1 MSAALPP
8 SVEDLIRHLS
18 RLPGVGRKTATRL
31 AFHLV
36 NHRQD
41 LAPRLA
47 EALGAMAERVTL
59 CTSCFNISESTRCP
73 ICSDPVRAEASSLCV
88 VEGVTE
94 LQAVEDSGSFHGRYH
109 VLHGLLSPMKGVG
122 PQELRLDLLPARCR
136 EEGLAE
142 VVVATSLTSDG
153 ETTALYIKRLLA
165 GNGVSVTRLASGVPF
180 GGTIEFMDS
189 VTLGKALQDRRPL

>member
-8 SVEDLIRHLS
+8 SVEDLILHLS
-18 RLPGVGRKTATRL
+18 RLPGVGRKTASRL

-36 NHRQD
+36 NHRQE

-47 EALGAMAERVTL
+47 ESLTSMAERVTL
-59 CTSCFNISESTRCP
+59 CQSCFNISEAPRCP
-73 ICSDPVRAEASSLCV
+73 ICEDPLRADVSTLCV

-94 LQAVEDSGSFHGRYH
+94 LQVVEQSGRFHGRYH
-109 VLHGLLSPMKGVG
+109 VLHGLLSPMKGIG
-122 PQELRLDLLPARCR
+122 PKELRLDRLPVRCKD
-136 EEGLAE
+136 EDLSE

-165 GNGVSVTRLASGVPF
+165 TNGVAVTRLASGVPF
-180 GGTIEFMDS
+180 GGTIEFMDA
-189 VTLGKALQDRRPL
+189 VTLGKALEDRRPL

>member
-8 SVEDLIRHLS
+8 SVRDLILHLS
-18 RLPGVGRKTATRL
+18 RLPGVGHKTATRL

-36 NHRQD
+36 NHRQE

-47 EALGAMAERVTL
+47 ESLTAMAARVTL
-59 CTSCFNISESTRCP
+59 CESCFNICEAPRCP
-73 ICSDPVRAEASSLCV
+73 ICEDPARADVSALCV

-94 LQAVEDSGSFHGRYH
+94 LQAVEGSGRFHGRYH

-122 PQELRLDLLPARCR
+122 PQQLRLDRLPVRCR
-136 EEGLAE
+136 EEGLSE

-153 ETTALYIKRLLA
+153 ETTALYIKRLLST
-165 GNGVSVTRLASGVPF
+165 NGVAVTRLASGVPF
-180 GGTIEFMDS
+180 GGTIEFLDS
-189 VTLGKALQDRRPL
+189 VTLGKALEDRRPI